1 MKKRVQP
8 FHLTFWIPF
17 SDIPAFSIQAT
28 KWGEYELASVALSAL
43 SHYSTTSDDKILS
56 DLALELFFDFY
67 NDKFDC
73 HIVDPGDM
81 AEIE

>member
-1 MKKRVQP
+1 MKKRAQP

-43 SHYSTTSDDKILS
+43 SHYSPLFDEKILS
-56 DLALELFFDFY
+56 DLALELFFNFND
-67 NDKFDC
+67 DKFDC
-73 HIVDPGDM
+73 HIVDPGLM
-81 AEIE
+81 ETIE